1 MRQRKINAMD
11 LNLPK
16 GDEKCER
23 ISETLITSRRKH

>member
-1 MRQRKINAMD
+1 MKINAEY

-16 GDEKCER
+16 QMKNVKE